1 MVASVTEPSWMRMR
15 QPGCPGGAS
24 LQAMSPLTATSA
36 LRTPARVTAA
46 SASLAA

>member
-1 MVASVTEPSWMRMR
+1 MDASPMLPSWMRMR

-24 LQAMSPLTATSA
+24 LNARSPLTATSA
-36 LRTPARVTAA
+36 LRTPVRVMAA